1 LEKSTVIAR
10 VERKAEFVSP
20 TESVHAVEADPSD
33 NKFLEAALAG
43 QAVCV
48 VSGDSH
54 LLQLKSFRGI
64 SIFTAREFIERLE
77 NPQ

>member
-1 LEKSTVIAR
+1 
-10 VERKAEFVSP
+10 
-20 TESVHAVEADPSD
+20 VEADPTD

-43 QAVCV
+43 PAVCV

-54 LLQLKSFRGI
+54 LLQLMSFHGI